1 MTTFYF
7 LDTSALVKR
16 YHTEAGSDKVNEIF
30 DDEDGIILIS
40 ELAIVEIAS
49 ALQRKKS
56 RKEITAS
63 AMQDALAQFASDTL
77 QQLIVVGF
85 RSGFIQRAK
94 DLVLQHNLRTLD
106 SLQLAAV
113 LGFSP
118 LSPMFVCADEPLCK
132 AAESVGL
139 TTLNPQVP
147 PDANQD

>member
-1 MTTFYF
+1 VTTFYF

-16 YHTEAGSDKVNEIF
+16 YHSEAGSDKVNKIF

-40 ELAIVEIAS
+40 ELAIVELAS

-56 RKEITAS
+56 GKEISTS
-63 AMQDALAQFASDTL
+63 AMQDTLAQFASDIL

-94 DLVLQHNLRTLD
+94 DLVLRHNLRTLD

-113 LGFSP
+113 LEFSL
-118 LSPMFVCADEPLCK
+118 LSPVFACADEALCE

-147 PDANQD
+147 PGTNQG